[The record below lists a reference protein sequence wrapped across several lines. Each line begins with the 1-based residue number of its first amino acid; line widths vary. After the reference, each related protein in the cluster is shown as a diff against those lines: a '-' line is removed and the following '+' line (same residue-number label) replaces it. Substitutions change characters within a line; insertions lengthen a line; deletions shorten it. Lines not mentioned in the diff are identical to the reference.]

1 MQLTVLVLLFVVAPV
16 QANVFSQTINL
27 SANNMPL
34 EKVFVEIKKQ
44 TGYTF
49 AYFETDLA
57 KAKPVSLSVTNAK
70 LTEVL
75 SEIFANQP
83 LTYTIVEKVVVVK
96 AKSAEKKIV
105 VSGDALSPLPIDVK
119 GRIINEDGEPVEAT
133 ITVKGTRQGTSST
146 TEGDFILRNVDPNA
160 ILVISGVGV
169 VKTEEGIRGRSTLL
183 VIRVKKMDTKLD
195 EVQVI
200 AYGTTSQRFTTG
212 NTATVKAADIEKQPV
227 NNPLLA
233 LSGRVPG
240 VVVTQSNGIP
250 GGGITIRIQGINNLN
265 PNYTGSDPLIVVD
278 GIPYPSQNLRTFS
291 GGRTS
296 YVGSTILGNSSGLA
310 ASDQGPQGSPL
321 AYINPADIESIDILK
336 DADATAIYGSKAANG
351 AVLITTKKGKMA
363 QPKIEVNIEQGWGK
377 IAKKLDLLNSQ
388 QYMVMRREGKRNDNS
403 AITSTNYDLRGL
415 WDTTRYTDWQKELI
429 GGTAQFTRLTA
440 GISGG
445 SANVSYLISSTYGRE
460 TTVFPGSNV
469 NTKGS
474 VHINL
479 NASSSDQKFRV
490 QFSASYMA
498 DKNVLPLEDFT
509 PKAVGLA
516 PVAPPLYNTDGSLN
530 WAPDPSSA
538 NNRST
543 WINPLANKYTLFDN
557 KTNNLIA
564 NAVLSY
570 RLVPGLDIRSSFG
583 YNNLSSD
590 QFSASL
596 TAATKP
602 ELRALG
608 SRFAE
613 FSFNNIRMWIVEPQ
627 INWHKKTGF
636 GKFDLL
642 LGSSIQKQDNSG
654 RSLYAGGQPSDK
666 QLKDM
671 ASATSI
677 TAGAVDLSN
686 YRYNAFFGRLTY
698 NLLDK
703 YLLNLTARRDGSSR
717 FGPANRFHNFGA
729 IGIGWIFSEEK
740 FLSFTHP
747 FLSFG
752 KLRGSY
758 GTTGNDQIGNYQY
771 MSLFRAYPPSIPYQN
786 APSLEPTGLV
796 NPYLEWEETR
806 KLQLGIDLGFFNN
819 KLLLT
824 ANYVRN
830 RSSNNLTSLQLP
842 IITGFA
848 QITENLAA
856 LIQNSGWEFSLT
868 ANAIESKKISWS
880 INANI
885 TIPSNKLV
893 AFPGLATSTLA
904 NQYVIGQSLS
914 IVRDNNYLGIDPLT
928 GTYKLSPIRDVF
940 YDRLPQFY
948 GGLQNNI
955 TIKNFEISFLLQF
968 TMQKAKYPTMD
979 YSPGAFYTDGSLGNQ
994 LVAVLDRWQK
1004 TGDIAVY
1011 QKYSANINTVN
1022 YAGNRDVADASY
1034 IRIKNASLSY
1044 QLPLTLARRIHLQS
1058 LRLFSNAQNLL
1069 TFTRYT
1075 GFDPES
1081 LSLYSLPPLRM
1092 ITIGMRMVL

>member
-1 MQLTVLVLLFVVAPV
+1 MQLSVLVLLFVVAPA
-16 QANVFSQTINL
+16 QAHVFSQTINL

-57 KAKPVSLSVTNAK
+57 KAKPVSLNVTNAK

-96 AKSAEKKIV
+96 AKFAEKKIV
-105 VSGDALSPLPIDVK
+105 VSGDALSPLPMDVK

-133 ITVKGTRQGTSST
+133 ITVKGTKQGTSST

-169 VKTEEGIRGRSTLL
+169 VRTEEGIRGRNTLL
-183 VIRVKKMDTKLD
+183 IIRVKKADTKLD

-212 NTATVKAADIEKQPV
+212 NTATIKAADIEKQPV

-233 LSGRVPG
+233 LPGRVPG

-291 GGRTS
+291 GGEAT
-296 YVGSTILGNSSGLA
+296 YVGNTILGNSSGRA
-310 ASDQGPQGSPL
+310 ASDQAPQGNPL
-321 AYINPADIESIDILK
+321 AYINPSDIESIDILK
-336 DADATAIYGSKAANG
+336 DADATAIYGSRAANG

-363 QPKIEVNIEQGWGK
+363 EPKFEVNAEQGWGK
-377 IAKKLDLLNSQ
+377 VAKMVDLLNSQ
-388 QYMVMRREGKRNDNS
+388 QYMDMRREGKRNDNAPVYS
-403 AITSTNYDLRGL
+403 EDYDLRGL

-479 NASSSDQKFRV
+479 NASSSDQKFRL
-490 QFSASYMA
+490 QFSGSYMG
-498 DKNVLPLEDFT
+498 DKNVLPLEDYT
-509 PKAVGLA
+509 ARAVGLA
-516 PVAPPLYNTDGSLN
+516 PVAPSLYNADGSLN
-530 WAPDPSSA
+530 WAPDPLADGQSS
-538 NNRST
+538 
-543 WINPLANKYTLFDN
+543 WINPLANQYTWFDN

-564 NAVLSY
+564 NVVLSY
-570 RLVPGLDIRSSFG
+570 RLLPGLEIRSSFG
-583 YNNLSSD
+583 YNKLSSD
-590 QFSASL
+590 QFNASL
-596 TAATKP
+596 QDAIKP
-602 ELRALG
+602 EFRSSN
-608 SRFAE
+608 SRFAR
-613 FSFNNIRMWIVEPQ
+613 FSSNNITMWIVEPQ
-627 INWHKKTGF
+627 LNWRKKTGF

-642 LGSSIQKQDNSG
+642 LGSSLQKQDNTG
-654 RSLYAGGQPSDK
+654 RTMLAGGQPSDK
-666 QLKDM
+666 QLRDM
-671 ASATSI
+671 TSATSVI
-677 TAGAVDLSN
+677 AGAVDISN
-686 YRYNAFFGRLTY
+686 YRYNAFFGRFTY
-698 NLLDK
+698 NLQDK

-729 IGIGWIFSEEK
+729 VGLGWIFSEEK
-740 FLSFTHP
+740 FLSFAKP
-747 FLSFG
+747 VLSFG

-771 MSLFRAYPPSIPYQN
+771 MSLFRTYPTSIPYQGVS
-786 APSLEPTGLV
+786 SLEPTGLT

-806 KLQLGIDLGFFNN
+806 KLQLGIDLGFMNN

-830 RSSNNLTSLQLP
+830 RSSNNLTSLPMP
-842 IITGFA
+842 ITTGFT
-848 QITENLAA
+848 QVTENLAA
-856 LIQNSGWEFSLT
+856 LIQNTGWEFSLT
-868 ANAIESKKISWS
+868 ANAIESRKISWS
-880 INANI
+880 ISANV
-885 TIPSNKLV
+885 TIPSNKLI

-904 NQYVIGQSLS
+904 NQYIIGESLS
-914 IVRDNNYLGIDPLT
+914 IGRDRNYLGVDPLT
-928 GTYKLSPIRDVF
+928 GTYKVSPALDVL
-940 YDRLPQFY
+940 YNRLPRFY
-948 GGLQNNI
+948 GGIQNNI
-955 TIKNFEISFLLQF
+955 TIKNVEISFLLQF
-968 TMQKAKYPTMD
+968 TKQKANYPTMNFA
-979 YSPGAFYTDGSLGNQ
+979 PGVMISEVSWGNQ
-994 LVAVLDRWQK
+994 LAAVLDRWQK
-1004 TGDIAVY
+1004 PGDMAVY
-1011 QKYSANINTVN
+1011 EKYTTDIGAYS
-1022 YAGNRDVADASY
+1022 YPGNRDVKDASY
-1034 IRIKNASLSY
+1034 LRIKNASLSY
-1044 QLPLTLARRIHLQS
+1044 QLPQKIARKAHLQS
-1058 LRLFSNAQNLL
+1058 LRLFSNAQNLF
-1069 TFTRYT
+1069 TFTKYT

-1081 LSLYSLPPLRM
+1081 LSIYSLPPLRM
-1092 ITIGMRMVL
+1092 ITVGVRMTL